1 MIETIVKG
9 FVIGLLVSAPMGP
22 VNMLCVQRTLNRGRW
37 HGFITG
43 IGAMLSDV
51 IYALITL
58 LGMSLAE
65 DFLRRNEMLIQLI
78 GSVVLFLFGYVVF
91 RTNPLKGW
99 TPSAKIEETYYFRDF
114 ISSFFITFS
123 NVAIIFVFITLYAR
137 FTFTPVTE
145 GNGYLMTAL
154 AAISMG
160 ALVWWFFLSSFI
172 SRLRRHF
179 NRKGLVILNKTVG
192 SILMIISVIGIV
204 LSAFGVTV

>member
-43 IGAMLSDV
+43 IGAMFSDV

-65 DFLRRNEMLIQLI
+65 DLLRKNEMLIQLI

-99 TPSAKIEETYYFRDF
+99 TPSAKAEETYYFRDF

-154 AAISMG
+154 AAISIG

-179 NRKGLVILNKTVG
+179 NRRGLVILNKAVG
-192 SILMIISVIGIV
+192 SILMIISIIGIL
-204 LSAFGVTV
+204 LSIFGVTF